1 MRYGFR
7 INYFASARVGIRLMP
22 LLIVCGTFEVISGPC
37 PIREN
42 LTPS

>member
-1 MRYGFR
+1 
-7 INYFASARVGIRLMP
+7 MP

-42 LTPS
+42 LTLPSDSSQASVLSAFLGT